1 MFAESLCMGT
11 VRMYLPQSTILMVTR
26 LAWVSM
32 IKASEMQLPYVDYMS
47 NAKNNLKD
55 QETF

>member
-1 MFAESLCMGT
+1 MGT
-11 VRMYLPQSTILMVTR
+11 VRMYLPQSTTLMVTR